1 MKIKLKQAED
11 SKIEL
16 KQRIQGFELLQESLN
31 LDRKRIDEQLNKIN
45 WEEDFK
51 NKLKAVD
58 ESMSAPSGLL
68 LDDGVTAVI
77 DDDRSYVRILD
88 ANGNEKLKVK
98 LQEPD
103 IPIDE
108 DVLTKEMDN
117 SMLAMETE
125 NQFPVRKQGPRFM
138 IHAPDFDQ
146 SDSHSFQ
153 VNAPRRH
160 NVKSMVFID
169 DEVDGNFLPDESSNM

>member
-1 MKIKLKQAED
+1 M
-11 SKIEL
+11 
-16 KQRIQGFELLQESLN
+16 
-31 LDRKRIDEQLNKIN
+31 N

-68 LDDGVTAVI
+68 MDEGVTAVI
-77 DDDRSYVRILD
+77 DEDRSYVRILD

-98 LQEPD
+98 LSEPD

-125 NQFPVRKQGPRFM
+125 N
-138 IHAPDFDQ
+138 
-146 SDSHSFQ
+146 
-153 VNAPRRH
+153 
-160 NVKSMVFID
+160 
-169 DEVDGNFLPDESSNM
+169 